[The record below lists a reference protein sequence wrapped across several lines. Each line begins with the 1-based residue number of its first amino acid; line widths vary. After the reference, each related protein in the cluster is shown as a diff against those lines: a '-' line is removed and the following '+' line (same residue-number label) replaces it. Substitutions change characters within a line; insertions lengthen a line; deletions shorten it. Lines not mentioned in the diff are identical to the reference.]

1 MFQIELLSGGG
12 VYTVYATDTANNTFL
27 IYNNGHW
34 AWLGLDRCRPYGVS
48 ILYGENR
55 KTAKEAKDG
64 HDSCD

>member
-1 MFQIELLSGGG
+1 MFQIELLYGGG

-34 AWLGLDRCRPYGVS
+34 AWLGLDHCRPYGVS

-64 HDSCD
+64 NDSGD